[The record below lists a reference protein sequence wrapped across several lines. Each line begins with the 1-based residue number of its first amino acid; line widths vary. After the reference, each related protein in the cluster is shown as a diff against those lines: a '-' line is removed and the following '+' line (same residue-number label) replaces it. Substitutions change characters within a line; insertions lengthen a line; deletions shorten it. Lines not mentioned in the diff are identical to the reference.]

1 MTPVIRTAH
10 YRMAA
15 RRVMV
20 WCAWYTRDIDPIIA
34 AERQDEIA
42 SDLYEEGVWAQEAGL
57 DPRRTARSIL
67 LRAARGVPADLSW
80 RSRVRR
86 GQGAAEPAGGLRARR
101 AGQGLA
107 GLLVM
112 LGIGLTGLGV
122 FALIRTAMAQAG
134 TGLPWPVVEL
144 IAVMTLTIVSAT
156 GTILAAQPR
165 TRLIGALALLFPA
178 AWMTHFVVQLL
189 WYSSATVQLLLARL
203 ENLPIFVVIASVG
216 LTLIPAGAA
225 LWWLPLAAARR
236 STRSRQ
242 TGADHG

>member
-1 MTPVIRTAH
+1 MTPVIRTVH
-10 YRMAA
+10 YRTAA

-20 WCAWYTRDIDPIIA
+20 WCAWYTRGIDPAIA
-34 AERQDEIA
+34 AERRDEIA
-42 SDLYEEGVWAQEAGL
+42 SDLYEEGGWAQEAGL

-80 RSRVRR
+80 RARMLR
-86 GQGAAEPAGGLRARR
+86 GRGAADPAGGLRTRR

-112 LGIGLTGLGV
+112 LGIGITGLGV
-122 FALIRTAMAQAG
+122 FALIRTEMALVG
-134 TGLPWPVVEL
+134 SGLPWPVAEM
-144 IAVMTLTIVSAT
+144 IAVMALTVVSAT
-156 GTILAAQPR
+156 ATILAAQPR

-178 AWMTHFVVQLL
+178 AWMTHFAVQLL

-203 ENLPIFVVIASVG
+203 ESLPFFVAIASVG

-225 LWWLPLAAARR
+225 LWWLPLAAAHR
-236 STRSRQ
+236 SARSRQ
-242 TGADHG
+242 TGTDHG